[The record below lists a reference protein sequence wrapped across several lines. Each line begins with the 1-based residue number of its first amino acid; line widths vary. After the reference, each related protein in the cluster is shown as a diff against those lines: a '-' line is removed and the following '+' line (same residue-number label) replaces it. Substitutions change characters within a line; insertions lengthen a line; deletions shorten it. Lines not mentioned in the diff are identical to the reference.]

1 MTVAVDL
8 FSGAR
13 GWDVFD
19 RELGLTTIGVEDNDA
34 ANATAAAAGFLTS
47 PHDVR
52 KLSPVG
58 CGFAG
63 GKMSPPCQTFSAAGK
78 GAGRLA
84 LEAVYGAMDH
94 LHQTGRLEYDRF
106 DDVRTGLV
114 LEPLRWAL
122 DLVRAGEPYR
132 WLVLEQVPPVLPVW
146 ERMAKVLESV
156 GYSVVTGN
164 LHAEQYGVPQTRK
177 RAILIASLDR
187 EAKMPMPTHS
197 RFYSRNPGK
206 LDPGVKKWVS
216 MAEALDWGMT
226 HRPYG
231 GQDPQMVGGSGA
243 RSLILRE
250 RDAGRWV
257 QRSNYSQGS
266 SDGATAE
273 ERGRTTRTLDQPS
286 VTVTSK
292 GFHWQFAGAGATSEQ
307 SSGDEPAPTIH
318 FGARSNKVEWIDR
331 DDAKIPQASGM
342 RVTVQEAAILQSF
355 PADYPWQ
362 GTKTQQYQ
370 QVGNAI
376 PPLLARAILKQ
387 VL

>member
-1 MTVAVDL
+1 MTLAVDL

-13 GWDVFD
+13 GWDVHD
-19 RELGLTTIGVEDNDA
+19 RELGIDSVGVEDNDA

-47 PHDVR
+47 EHDVR
-52 KLSPVG
+52 KLSPIG
-58 CGFAG
+58 CGFIG
-63 GKMSPPCQTFSAAGK
+63 GKMSPPCQTFSTAGH

-84 LEAVYGAMDH
+84 MDAVFGAMDRLYETGH
-94 LHQTGRLEYDRF
+94 LDYDMF

-122 DLVRAGEPYR
+122 DLAQAREPFR

-146 ERMAKVLESV
+146 ERMAKMLETL
-156 GYSVVTGN
+156 GYSVATGN

-177 RAILIASLDR
+177 RAVLIAHLDR
-187 EAKMPMPTHS
+187 EAKLPEPTHS
-197 RFYSRNPGK
+197 KYYNRNPAK
-206 LDPGVKKWVS
+206 LDPGVRKWVS

-226 HRPYG
+226 ERPYPTIAAGTESG

-243 RSLILRE
+243 RSLIIRE

-257 QRSNYSQGS
+257 YRNGTQANSAVRDLAS
-266 SDGATAE
+266 
-273 ERGRTTRTLDQPS
+273 
-286 VTVTSK
+286 
-292 GFHWQFAGAGATSEQ
+292 
-307 SSGDEPAPTIH
+307 PAPTIH
-318 FGARSNKVEWIDR
+318 FGNWAAEAKWV
-331 DDAKIPQASGM
+331 DAKVPQASGI
-342 RVTVQEAAILQSF
+342 RVTVEEAAILQSF
-355 PADYPWQ
+355 PRGYPWQ

-376 PPLLARAILKQ
+376 PPLLAKAILGQ

>member
-19 RELGLTTIGVEDNDA
+19 QELGLTTIGVEDDDA

-58 CGFAG
+58 CGFVG
-63 GKMSPPCQTFSAAGK
+63 GKKSPPCQTFSAAGK

-94 LHQTGRLEYDRF
+94 LHQTGSLDYERF

-156 GYSVVTGN
+156 GYSVATGN
-164 LHAEQYGVPQTRK
+164 LTSEMYGVPQTRK

-187 EAKMPMPTHS
+187 EAKMPEPTHS
-197 RFYSRNPGK
+197 RYYPRTPEK
-206 LDPGVKKWVS
+206 LDPGVRKWVS
-216 MAEALDWGMT
+216 MAEALGWADG
-226 HRPYG
+226 
-231 GQDPQMVGGSGA
+231 
-243 RSLILRE
+243 
-250 RDAGRWV
+250 DAV
-257 QRSNYSQGS
+257 MRSNYGTGG
-266 SDGATAE
+266 DPAA
-273 ERGRTTRTLDQPS
+273 RGERTLDQPAP
-286 VTVTSK
+286 TITSK
-292 GFHWQFAGAGATSEQ
+292 IDRNKWLFAGAGATSEQ
-307 SSGDEPAPTIH
+307 TAGQIPRGIDLPAHTVTG
-318 FGARSNKVEWIDR
+318 GASAAWVYDGTHVR
-331 DDAKIPQASGM
+331 

-362 GTKTQQYQ
+362 GTKTQQYRQ
-370 QVGNAI
+370 IGNAI
-376 PPLLARAILKQ
+376 PPLLAKAILEQ